1 MRVVC
6 LKREDMVRQQGITA
20 TGVVW
25 MNHVDKRGDGHAENK
40 CTRCQ
45 SETNEYHE
53 GRMVS
58 NADTIVDPWAVMVVP
73 FNALVA
79 DATVTRSRGS
89 NDLAVWTELYRVNKL
104 Q

>member
-1 MRVVC
+1 
-6 LKREDMVRQQGITA
+6 
-20 TGVVW
+20 
-25 MNHVDKRGDGHAENK
+25 
-40 CTRCQ
+40 
-45 SETNEYHE
+45 
-53 GRMVS
+53 MVS